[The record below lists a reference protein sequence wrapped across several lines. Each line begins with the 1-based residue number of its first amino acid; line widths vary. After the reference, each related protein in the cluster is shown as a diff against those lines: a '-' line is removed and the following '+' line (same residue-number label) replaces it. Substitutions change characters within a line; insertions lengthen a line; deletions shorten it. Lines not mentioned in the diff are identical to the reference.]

1 MDTMATTYYDSLN
14 MFIIIDIILIKSNI
28 VPISLGSNVVSGTV
42 VDGDVEEVVCV
53 VDKVANGVVC
63 VCVVGKVVN

>member
-1 MDTMATTYYDSLN
+1 M
-14 MFIIIDIILIKSNI
+14 
-28 VPISLGSNVVSGTV
+28 GSNVVVVSSTV

-63 VCVVGKVVN
+63 VCVVGKVMN